1 MKGYSGALD
10 FDFVIFLT
18 ANLNGRYDTL
28 DIFRPDD
35 ILQELV
41 PPNDLLKQRYTD
53 VYPLCKMCLDQGQT
67 WHTRRPKRGEFSKSA
82 AKKLRK

>member
-28 DIFRPDD
+28 DIFRPGIIRVSVSSTGTASPIQIDGRENCVTE
-35 ILQELV
+35 IERLE
-41 PPNDLLKQRYTD
+41 
-53 VYPLCKMCLDQGQT
+53 
-67 WHTRRPKRGEFSKSA
+67 A
-82 AKKLRK
+82 AKKGSAAALL

>member
-28 DIFRPDD
+28 DIFRPGSSFEFTNNPV
-35 ILQELV
+35 IFVAVTGPTAKERGRGWIY
-41 PPNDLLKQRYTD
+41 PPSY
-53 VYPLCKMCLDQGQT
+53 
-67 WHTRRPKRGEFSKSA
+67 
-82 AKKLRK
+82 